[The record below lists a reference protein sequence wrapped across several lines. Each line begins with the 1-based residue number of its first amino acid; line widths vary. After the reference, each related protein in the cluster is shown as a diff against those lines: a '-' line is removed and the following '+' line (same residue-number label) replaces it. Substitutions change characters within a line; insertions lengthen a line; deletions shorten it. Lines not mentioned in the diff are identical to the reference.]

1 MKRKMKFI
9 GIAIIVAVAGAA
21 VYLSGYYANFTG
33 KDVAM
38 ISQAHALEKSSQQ
51 GGDAVQKGVYFPNT
65 ETLSP
70 DEMRVIS
77 LGTGLPTPLTKA
89 QKSTSWMVELGNGDV
104 FLFDVGTGSVENL
117 FAIQPQFSKV
127 DKAFV
132 SHLHTDHV
140 GDLDALWVGGWGSG
154 RYTPLHVYG
163 PSGSKPELGTKAF
176 VEGLKK
182 AYAWDITGRSGAW
195 PDAGGQLIAHEF
207 DYMQENKVVYEE
219 NGVRITSFP
228 AIHVLDGSVSY
239 RLDWKGLSFVFGGD
253 SVPNKWFIKYAKGA
267 DFVIHEC
274 IYTPEGMNKFFGWN
288 NMKTATYVA
297 AYIHTPPSAFGK
309 VMSEVQPRMAIAY
322 HALLL
327 PELLQESTEKIRTTY
342 DGPLT
347 IAGDLMVW
355 NVTKDKITL
364 REAVVSEMPYPP
376 PAGPAW
382 GKAKRSKPKTK
393 KISDAIQSGWW
404 EKYKPPP
411 LPEK

>member
-1 MKRKMKFI
+1 MKLRTKALV
-9 GIAIIVAVAGAA
+9 GITVVAMVAASAYVAGWLTGNAPEELNLVSEVRAA
-21 VYLSGYYANFTG
+21 QT
-33 KDVAM
+33 
-38 ISQAHALEKSSQQ
+38 Q
-51 GGDAVQKGVYFPNT
+51 GSAAVQKGVYFPNT
-65 ETLSP
+65 EPLAP

-89 QKSTSWMVELGNGDV
+89 QKSSSWMVELGNGDV
-104 FLFDVGTGSVENL
+104 FVFDVGTGSVENL
-117 FAIQPQFSKV
+117 FAIQPKFSKV
-127 DKAFV
+127 DKVFV

-140 GDLDALWVGGWGSG
+140 GDMDALWVGGWGSG

-163 PSGSKPELGTKAF
+163 PSGAKPELGTKAF

-207 DYMQENKVVYEE
+207 DFRQENKVVYEK
-219 NGVRITSFP
+219 NDVRITSFP

-239 RLDWKGLSFVFGGD
+239 RLEWNGLSFVFGGD
-253 SVPNKWFIKYAKGA
+253 SVPNKWFVKYAKGA

-274 IYTPEGMNKFFGWN
+274 IYTPTAMNRFFGWN
-288 NMKTATYVA
+288 NMRTATYVA

-309 VMSEVQPRMAIAY
+309 LMSEVRPRMAVAY

-327 PELLQESTEKIRTTY
+327 PELLQESIEKIRSTY

-347 IAGDLMVW
+347 IAGDLFVW

-376 PAGPAW
+376 PAGREW
-382 GKAKRSKPKTK
+382 GMAPRSKPKEP

-404 EKYKPPP
+404 EQYKPPP
-411 LPEK
+411 LPKG